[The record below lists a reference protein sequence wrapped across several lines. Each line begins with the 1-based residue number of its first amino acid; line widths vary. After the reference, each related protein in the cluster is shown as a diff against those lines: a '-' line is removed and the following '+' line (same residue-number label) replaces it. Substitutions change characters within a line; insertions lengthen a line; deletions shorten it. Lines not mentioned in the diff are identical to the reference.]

1 MYQRWYQ
8 HLLPEPEERRL
19 RSTRGAQNL
28 TAYRA
33 KSAEIAAKLR
43 NLTAPSA
50 GGRAMLP
57 NVLFDAES
65 KGLPRDLVS
74 KEQKVRAVDAKHNYN
89 TERNFAL
96 ANCVFDSVAATTW
109 MMRALLSI
117 EEASR
122 NCPEPKTLSLAFVDC
137 SKRGKREALCGADI
151 SDVVGSMAIFVAS
164 TLAGCGVL

>member
-1 MYQRWYQ
+1 MFHHVLLCSVSIYYPTPQVQLRRVYQRWYQ

-57 NVLFDAES
+57 NVLFDAET

-74 KEQKVRAVDAKHNYN
+74 KLQKVRAVDAKHNYN
-89 TERNFAL
+89 TEPRWCFEHD
-96 ANCVFDSVAATTW
+96 F
-109 MMRALLSI
+109 
-117 EEASR
+117 
-122 NCPEPKTLSLAFVDC
+122 F
-137 SKRGKREALCGADI
+137 
-151 SDVVGSMAIFVAS
+151 
-164 TLAGCGVL
+164 

>member
-1 MYQRWYQ
+1 MFHHVLLCSVSIHYPTPQVQLRRVYQRWYQ
-8 HLLPEPEERRL
+8 HLLPEPGERRL

-74 KEQKVRAVDAKHNYN
+74 KLQKVRAVDAKHNYN
-89 TERNFAL
+89 TEPGWCFEHD
-96 ANCVFDSVAATTW
+96 F
-109 MMRALLSI
+109 
-117 EEASR
+117 
-122 NCPEPKTLSLAFVDC
+122 F
-137 SKRGKREALCGADI
+137 
-151 SDVVGSMAIFVAS
+151 
-164 TLAGCGVL
+164 

>member
-1 MYQRWYQ
+1 MAPQVQLRRVYQRWYQ

-65 KGLPRDLVS
+65 
-74 KEQKVRAVDAKHNYN
+74 
-89 TERNFAL
+89 
-96 ANCVFDSVAATTW
+96 
-109 MMRALLSI
+109 
-117 EEASR
+117 
-122 NCPEPKTLSLAFVDC
+122 
-137 SKRGKREALCGADI
+137 
-151 SDVVGSMAIFVAS
+151 
-164 TLAGCGVL
+164 

>member
-1 MYQRWYQ
+1 MAPQVQLRRVYQRWYQ

-50 GGRAMLP
+50 GGRAVLP

-89 TERNFAL
+89 TEPGWCFERFERL
-96 ANCVFDSVAATTW
+96 FWPTVLLEVGLSSIVLPYPAT
-109 MMRALLSI
+109 MRLMYLEVIRS
-117 EEASR
+117 ASNLVMYVR
-122 NCPEPKTLSLAFVDC
+122 
-137 SKRGKREALCGADI
+137 
-151 SDVVGSMAIFVAS
+151 M
-164 TLAGCGVL
+164 